1 MKAVVLEVRGKEAVV
16 LTTDGKIIKI
26 RQKNLT
32 TGDTIELSEKQAKGN
47 VISYREILRYGSVA
61 AAVALI
67 LGSGGLYSYNNVV
80 ACSYVSLD
88 STPSIEYTLNRKNLV
103 LDVTALNEEAT
114 EIVQELKDAGV
125 KKSTLSEAMEM
136 TAGLLEKYGYLDTD
150 ATDYVLINE
159 SSVSDRKNAKSLGI
173 SSGEYQEIQRIKEN
187 ETADSKPKISA
198 DDIDKY
204 GGLGVRELLENSGQ
218 LEKKEEPAQP
228 VGKTQPTQSNGGE
241 KQQEKSENENGVGQ
255 NDNKEATS
263 SKRGEDSSQESKQ
276 SSDGEKISG
285 NNTNGSK
292 NENNSAQNNPSDN
305 SNLNAVENA
314 DNNRQPDNTAQE
326 DKATPNGTPQEDN
339 TNQTSNKSPSQA
351 DSGAPGENNGAGQFG
366 GNFPG

>member
-1 MKAVVLEVRGKEAVV
+1 
-16 LTTDGKIIKI
+16 
-26 RQKNLT
+26 
-32 TGDTIELSEKQAKGN
+32 
-47 VISYREILRYGSVA
+47 
-61 AAVALI
+61 
-67 LGSGGLYSYNNVV
+67 
-80 ACSYVSLD
+80 
-88 STPSIEYTLNRKNLV
+88 
-103 LDVTALNEEAT
+103 
-114 EIVQELKDAGV
+114 
-125 KKSTLSEAMEM
+125 M

-228 VGKTQPTQSNGGE
+228 VGETQPTQSNGGE

-255 NDNKEATS
+255 NDNKDATS

-276 SSDGEKISG
+276 SSDGEK
-285 NNTNGSK
+285 N
-292 NENNSAQNNPSDN
+292 
-305 SNLNAVENA
+305 
-314 DNNRQPDNTAQE
+314 
-326 DKATPNGTPQEDN
+326 
-339 TNQTSNKSPSQA
+339 
-351 DSGAPGENNGAGQFG
+351 
-366 GNFPG
+366 